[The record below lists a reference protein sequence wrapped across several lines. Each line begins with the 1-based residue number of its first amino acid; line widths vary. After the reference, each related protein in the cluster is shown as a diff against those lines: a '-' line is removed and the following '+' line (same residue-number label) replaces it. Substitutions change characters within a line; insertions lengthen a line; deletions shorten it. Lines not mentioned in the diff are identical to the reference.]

1 MNEDN
6 LNMEIRKFLKK
17 VGIASQRFIENEL
30 IKAESDGNLKPGQR
44 IELEMTLS
52 IKSLGAENKIIGEI
66 DTD

>member
-17 VGIASQRFIENEL
+17 VGIASQRFIENEI

-44 IELEMTLS
+44 IELEMILS